1 MVKVK
6 AKLSSTTKR
15 KHTKAG
21 SSAPKNVGGILNFK
35 VARIVQK
42 KKQGNG

>member
-15 KHTKAG
+15 KPTKAG
-21 SSAPKNVGGILNFK
+21 SSASKNVGGALNRKLVFSVK
-35 VARIVQK
+35 SVK
-42 KKQGNG
+42 KNG